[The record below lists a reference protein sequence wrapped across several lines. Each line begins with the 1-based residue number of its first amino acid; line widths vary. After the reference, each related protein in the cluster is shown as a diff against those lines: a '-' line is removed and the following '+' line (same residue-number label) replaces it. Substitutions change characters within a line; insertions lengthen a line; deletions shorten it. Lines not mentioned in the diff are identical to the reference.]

1 MMMGADYY
9 ETEDE
14 IAQMLKEGK
23 IPLGVGANSRISNCI
38 IDKNARIGKNVV
50 IANTDV
56 RLSQPKL
63 YIFLM
68 LISYFSM
75 VRFTWTGCGFVW
87 VGWQNVQEALRPE
100 EGFYIK
106 TGVTVIEK
114 NGIIKDGT
122 VI

>member
-75 VRFTWTGCGFVW
+75 VRFT
-87 VGWQNVQEALRPE
+87 
-100 EGFYIK
+100 
-106 TGVTVIEK
+106 
-114 NGIIKDGT
+114 
-122 VI
+122 

>member
-1 MMMGADYY
+1 VLLFPGEIDCRNVLAFQDTMMMGADYY

-75 VRFTWTGCGFVW
+75 VRFT
-87 VGWQNVQEALRPE
+87 
-100 EGFYIK
+100 
-106 TGVTVIEK
+106 
-114 NGIIKDGT
+114 
-122 VI
+122 